1 MFPLAFLAG
10 FRAWLPIAAAASIS
24 IPGSTVHL
32 ETAHYDLRVDGR
44 EEEAA
49 SFGKILEA
57 AWPTFR
63 EFFHG
68 EPALPSG
75 ERLAIRVFDSQEA
88 CLVGAMNDK
97 ADMPPKKFPAW
108 FSPGNGKVYL
118 YRTSGEWFT
127 RYLVIYGAC
136 LQFHGL
142 LKPKSRDLD
151 EWYTHGIAE
160 SFAVH
165 TWDGEHLELAASP
178 PIAAIDHPARALAA
192 LGGKRIGLDP
202 FTDARLEDPSVR
214 WAVVRFATA
223 KAEGPYRRMF
233 EKLALGAT
241 GSKVSG
247 HDFMRSLGAE
257 QAVSAEFSA
266 WLLSAQMPLE
276 IVDPD
281 WEAFSDG
288 RIVGRS
294 AEGDLAM
301 CAAKPEL
308 GSLRV
313 SIDSSSDAGAGVPG
327 VLLAFQDDRNY
338 LLARI
343 RLPIVFFEH
352 VKSGR
357 QAGVDSRPIERP
369 GPQTF
374 VSVARR
380 GDSFELEINGKA
392 YDPFELSGG
401 RIGLAAIGGRV
412 TFRELKCR

>member
-1 MFPLAFLAG
+1 MVFSAFP
-10 FRAWLPIAAAASIS
+10 AWLQLAVAAPIS

-32 ETAHYDLRVDGR
+32 ETAHYDLRVEGP
-44 EEEAA
+44 EEEAVT
-49 SFGKILEA
+49 FGKILEA

-63 EFFHG
+63 GFFHG
-68 EPALPSG
+68 EPALPNG
-75 ERLAIRVFDSQEA
+75 ERLAIRVFDTQEA

-97 ADMPPKKFPAW
+97 ADMPPKKHPAW

-118 YRTSGEWFT
+118 YRTSGAWFT

-165 TWDGEHLELAASP
+165 TWDGERLELAASP
-178 PIAAIDHPARALAA
+178 PIAAIDHPARALSA

-202 FTDARLEDPSVR
+202 FTDERLEDPSVR

-223 KAEGPYRRMF
+223 KADGPYRQKF

-257 QAVSAEFSA
+257 PAVSAEFSV

-276 IVDPD
+276 IVDPE
-281 WEAFSDG
+281 WEAFSDD
-288 RIVGRS
+288 RIVGRA
-294 AEGDLAM
+294 AEGEMAL
-301 CAAKPEL
+301 CAAKPEFDT
-308 GSLRV
+308 LRV
-313 SIDSSSDAGAGVPG
+313 EIDTPSEADAVVTGVPG

-338 LLARI
+338 LIARL
-343 RLPIVFFEH
+343 RPPVVYFEH
-352 VKSGR
+352 VQAGR
-357 QAGVDSRPIERP
+357 QRGVDSRPIERP
-369 GPQTF
+369 GPRTL

-380 GDSFELEINGKA
+380 ENAFELEINGKR

-401 RIGLAAIGGRV
+401 RVGLAAVGGPV
-412 TFRELKCR
+412 TFRDLKCR